1 MFRRLKNQATNLT
14 RVTFVIL
21 SGLIGQPALA
31 QDADGMAL
39 TADGRFPLNEELCG
53 MVIQTMASL
62 TMLKRQA
69 GEPLSD
75 VMSAAAE
82 SDAIFNFNNTA
93 RDMALAAYDA
103 PRFNTRQNQMDA
115 ANDFANEWVLACYR
129 AER

>member
-1 MFRRLKNQATNLT
+1 MKHRISQTAIATLLAA
-14 RVTFVIL
+14 TFA
-21 SGLIGQPALA
+21 GQPALA

-75 VMSAAAE
+75 VMSDAAE
-82 SDAIFNFNNTA
+82 SDAVFNFNNTA
-93 RDMALAAYDA
+93 RDMALAAYDT

-115 ANDFANEWVLACYR
+115 ANDFANEWVLVCYR